1 MTNRPHGAKV
11 LGLFLLASL
20 ALGGTLETAATS
32 AKSKGPTT
40 YKQPSCGKLQAKAK
54 SKKGSKD
61 SRRFAKFK
69 YKECRDNRSAYNQ
82 IRDSHFVGVRA
93 DGVAVNT
100 IYCSNGK
107 VQDDVSTAYAQTY
120 TKGWRVVSAKFA
132 KNGKDFTAAAEALEG
147 VSTRQISTFKL
158 AFAKTKGQWQVG
170 YADLNDEP
178 RNNGDVVK
186 TSAKAACSKL

>member
-1 MTNRPHGAKV
+1 M
-11 LGLFLLASL
+11 LGLFLFASL

-32 AKSKGPTT
+32 AKSKGPTK
-40 YKQPSCGKLQAKAK
+40 YRQPSCGKLKAKAK

-61 SRRFAKFK
+61 SRRLAKFK
-69 YKECRDNRSAYNQ
+69 YEECRDNRNAYNQ
-82 IRDSHFVGVRA
+82 IRDSHFVGVRS
-93 DGVAVNT
+93 DGVEIDT

-107 VQDDVSTAYAQTY
+107 VQDDVSTTHAQTY
-120 TKGWRVVSAKFA
+120 TKGWRVVGATFA
-132 KNGKDFTAAAEALEG
+132 RNGKDFTAAAEALES

-158 AFAKTKGQWQVG
+158 AFAKTRGQWQVG
-170 YADLNDEP
+170 YADTNNEP